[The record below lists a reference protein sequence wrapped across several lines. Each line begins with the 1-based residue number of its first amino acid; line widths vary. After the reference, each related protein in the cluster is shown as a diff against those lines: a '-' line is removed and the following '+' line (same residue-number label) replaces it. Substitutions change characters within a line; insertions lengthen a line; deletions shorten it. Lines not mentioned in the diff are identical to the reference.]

1 VSFSSKVGMRGR
13 DGVVWV
19 GGVEGRV
26 VAKKAGTSKLS
37 LWANTAV
44 GEEVA
49 TGVGGDGKAAGA
61 LEIEGIEQG
70 MIEGEIVGGCN
81 SECEPFLCRW
91 RLLGVAKLFVHCEQK
106 NRSRGGEIGDENDK
120 KEEEDEDEDREADE
134 DEEGQDEEGEDEE
147 DEESEEVD
155 VAFSFPFLRLA
166 GLVAVAAFLFAPVA
180 TASVDN

>member
-1 VSFSSKVGMRGR
+1 MVGMRGR

-37 LWANTAV
+37 LWANTDV
-44 GEEVA
+44 DEEVA
-49 TGVGGDGKAAGA
+49 TGVGGDGTAAGA
-61 LEIEGIEQG
+61 LEIEGVEQG

-81 SECEPFLCRW
+81 SECVPFLCRW
-91 RLLGVAKLFVHCEQK
+91 RLLDVAKLFVHCEQK
-106 NRSRGGEIGDENDK
+106 KCGGEIGDEDDEK
-120 KEEEDEDEDREADE
+120 EDEDEDREADE
-134 DEEGQDEEGEDEE
+134 DEEGEDEEDEAEGEEEE

-155 VAFSFPFLRLA
+155 VGFSFPFLRLA